1 MAPQS
6 SDDRVPVAVAG
17 LGHIGREVARAVLS
31 RPELE
36 LVGALEADPALVGKS
51 LAELLDVPKSAGL
64 RPDLRVEDDEAAVLK
79 RTKGGV
85 LLQLTGSRLP
95 TVLDQIQRAIKAG
108 VNVISSCEEL
118 AFPWLRHAELA
129 DALEE
134 TARKADIGVLGTG
147 VNPGFVLDR
156 LIATLGEATGHIQ
169 KVQAERVVDAGT
181 RREQLQ
187 RKVGAGLTREKWD
200 HEVDA
205 GTIGHIGLSE
215 SAALIS
221 AGLGLDCEEFDET
234 IDPVIAHERITGPS
248 LDGTVEKGHVAGCH
262 QTARGFSEGR
272 EVVSLSLT
280 IAVGAKDPRDEIHL
294 FGQPEIHIISPGGIA
309 GDRATAWTLVNAIPA
324 LLSAEPGLLTVLDL
338 PAGR

>member
-1 MAPQS
+1 MAQT
-6 SDDRVPVAVAG
+6 SDDRIPVAVAG
-17 LGHIGREVARAVLS
+17 LGHMGREAARAVLS

-51 LAELLDVPKSAGL
+51 LAELLDVPQASL
-64 RPDLRVEDDEAAVLK
+64 SRDVRVEEDEAAILH
-79 RTKGGV
+79 RIKGGV
-85 LLQLTGSRLP
+85 LLQLTGSRLL
-95 TVLDQIQRAIKAG
+95 TVLGQLQRSIKAG

-118 AFPWLRHAELA
+118 AFPWLRHAEIA
-129 DALEE
+129 DELER
-134 TARKADIGVLGTG
+134 AASKAEVAILGTG

-156 LIATLGEATGHIQ
+156 LVSTLGAATGHIQ
-169 KVQAERVVDAGT
+169 KVQAERIVDAGT

-205 GTIGHIGLSE
+205 GTIGHVGLTE

-234 IDPVIAHERITGPS
+234 IDPVIAHERFTGPS
-248 LDGTVEKGHVAGCH
+248 LDGNVEKGHVAGCH
-262 QTARGFSEGR
+262 QTARGFADGR
-272 EVVSLSLT
+272 EVVHLSLT

-294 FGQPEIHIISPGGIA
+294 FGQPEIHLLCPGGIA

-324 LLSAEPGLLTVLDL
+324 VLTAESGLLTVLDL